1 MRFKLIALDIDGT
14 LLNSRKQIGPRTKQ
28 ALHDAAAAGIK
39 IVLCTGRR
47 YRSTLPILDLLGIK
61 PIVVVHGGSLV
72 KDSRT
77 HETIYKHGLPFKLAE
92 AILVF
97 LKKYDVSPLVI
108 LDAFPHGPDFVI
120 EDDRAG
126 KPEFL
131 RYIQGASGHYLVS
144 REFANVPRKKM
155 LEIALFDK
163 MGSLTTLLHSLKQE
177 FRTRITAHVLLFGS
191 YRNQC
196 DCLEIFDRGT
206 SKWNALIHVAQ
217 QFGITDGEII
227 AAGDDVNDLEMI
239 EKAGFGIAMGN
250 ARDELKEVA
259 DLVTGTYDE
268 EGVADFVEQILE

>member
-14 LLNSRKQIGPRTKQ
+14 LLNSQKQIGPRTKQ
-28 ALHDAAAAGIK
+28 ALHDAAEAGIK

-47 YRSTLPILDLLGIK
+47 YRSTLFILQMLGIK
-61 PIVVVHGGSLV
+61 PMVVAHGGSLV

-77 HETIYKHGLPFKLAE
+77 HETIYKHALPFKLAE
-92 AILVF
+92 AVLVF
-97 LKKYDVSPLVI
+97 LRKYDVSPLVI

-120 EDDRAG
+120 ENDRTG

-131 RYIQGASGHYLVS
+131 RYIQAAAGHYLVS
-144 REFANVPRKKM
+144 REFANVPRHKM

-177 FRTRITAHVLLFGS
+177 FRNQIVAHVLQFDR
-191 YRNQC
+191 YRNQS
-196 DCLEIFDRGT
+196 DCLEIFGRGT
-206 SKWNALIHVAQ
+206 SKWNALIHVAE
-217 QFGITDGEII
+217 QFGIADKEII

-250 ARDELKEVA
+250 ARDEIKDVA
-259 DLVTGTYDE
+259 DLVTGSYDE